1 MLVLL
6 PFKMHILLSFNKSKH
21 MKILSL
27 FQSIHLDFY
36 NGLHLYKKTHHTN
49 NSVKSRITHDS
60 KKNPCEHQQVETF
73 IQIITLLCNY
83 RILKKTHYF
92 K

>member
-60 KKNPCEHQQVETF
+60 KKIPVNINKLKHLSRSLRCYA
-73 IQIITLLCNY
+73 ITE
-83 RILKKTHYF
+83 F
-92 K
+92 